1 MSWNYRKRIKIIP
14 GVHLNFSKNGISTS
28 IGFKGASLNFGK
40 NGTYLNTSIPG
51 TGLYN
56 RQKLSGNNSNNQ
68 PENIEV
74 QQPILEDNIFSADI
88 QEITS
93 QDLQGIKEAI
103 LGAHDQRQEL
113 NNDLFKIK
121 STLAKTKFKLAASY
135 IFLYG
140 IINKTIK
147 ESYKSDIVAQKDA
160 IKQLQEQ
167 ISNCYV
173 NFEIEFDDEIK
184 QKYEKVVSTFKQL
197 ISCHKIWDVTS
208 ANYQDTRVTRSAAG
222 TVVQKREV
230 RFGIKSLPDV
240 KSTYEPLW
248 FKNANGADLYF
259 FPNFIIMYSTRTKF
273 AVIGLE
279 ELEFYN
285 SYTRFVE
292 TGTVPRDTKIIDKTW
307 AKVNKNG
314 TPDKRFKGNYQIPI
328 VRYGEIKLRTKTGLN
343 EEYEFSNYEF
353 TEEFAKS
360 FKDYQDTISRLNQI
374 NK

>member
-14 GVHLNFSKNGISTS
+14 GVHLNFSKRGISTT

-40 NGTYLNTSIPG
+40 SGTYLNTSIPG

-56 RQKLSGNNSNNQ
+56 RQKVSGNNSNGL
-68 PENIEV
+68 PENIENH
-74 QQPILEDNIFSADI
+74 QPIFKDNIFSADV
-88 QEITS
+88 QDITS

-113 NNDLFKIK
+113 SNDLFKIK
-121 STLAKTKFKLAASY
+121 ETLAKSKFKLAASY

-140 IINKTIK
+140 VINKTIS
-147 ESYKSDIVAQKDA
+147 ENYKSDIAAQKDA
-160 IKQLQEQ
+160 IEQIQEQ
-167 ISNCYV
+167 ILNCYV
-173 NFEIEFDDEIK
+173 NFEIDFDDEIK
-184 QKYEKVVSTFKQL
+184 QKYEKVISTFKQL

-259 FPNFIIMYSTRTKF
+259 FPNFIIMY
-273 AVIGLE
+273 
-279 ELEFYN
+279 
-285 SYTRFVE
+285 
-292 TGTVPRDTKIIDKTW
+292 
-307 AKVNKNG
+307 
-314 TPDKRFKGNYQIPI
+314 
-328 VRYGEIKLRTKTGLN
+328 
-343 EEYEFSNYEF
+343 
-353 TEEFAKS
+353 
-360 FKDYQDTISRLNQI
+360 
-374 NK
+374 